1 GKDYTCYIV
10 FNRLEGN
17 EKKFLSEAINIEG
30 LVTIIEKEIKS
41 INQGS
46 FKNLNI
52 EYPLN
57 KGHYFHEATNRTY
70 EYSEIWKE
78 SIKKISKKLIHFNKK

>member
-1 GKDYTCYIV
+1 VGK
-10 FNRLEGN
+10 N
-17 EKKFLSEAINIEG
+17 EILNLVDLSKLG
-30 LVTIIEKEIKS
+30 TIIEKEIES

-57 KGHYFHEATNRTY
+57 KGHYLHESTNRIY

-78 SIKKISKKLIHFNKK
+78 GIKKISKKLINFNKK

>member
-1 GKDYTCYIV
+1 VGK
-10 FNRLEGN
+10 N
-17 EKKFLSEAINIEG
+17 EILN
-30 LVTIIEKEIKS
+30 LVDLLKLGTIIEKEIKS